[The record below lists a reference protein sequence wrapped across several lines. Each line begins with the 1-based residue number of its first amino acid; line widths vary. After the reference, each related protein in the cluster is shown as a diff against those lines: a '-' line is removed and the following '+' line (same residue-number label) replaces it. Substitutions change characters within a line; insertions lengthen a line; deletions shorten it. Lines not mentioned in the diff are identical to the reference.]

1 MNKVRIAAATAFLLM
16 VMAVPSIRSSAAT
29 CGETVRQNTEAA
41 LKAVDYSTDP
51 KVADLLAPPPTANAP
66 NGYTFTQISNKKVE
80 IAKRDGKNFLDITD
94 AEALAE
100 LKQE

>member
-41 LKAVDYSTDP
+41 LNP
-51 KVADLLAPPPTANAP
+51 
-66 NGYTFTQISNKKVE
+66 
-80 IAKRDGKNFLDITD
+80 
-94 AEALAE
+94 
-100 LKQE
+100 